1 MGIISYRDEDL
12 KAYLY
17 GLKKAE
23 EAIEDVLSK
32 IDRSKDSLDDGM
44 HLDSWWS
51 RKALEANVDTR
62 QSAADYLHA
71 AWNVL
76 FELRGKIQQVENE
89 LNETYR
95 EAMRQ
100 RNFVEKAVDV
110 IF

>member
-32 IDRSKDSLDDGM
+32 IDRSNDSLDDDM

-51 RKALEANVDTR
+51 RKALEANIDTR

-71 AWNVL
+71 TWNAL
-76 FELRGKIQQVENE
+76 FELRGKIQQVQNE

-95 EAMRQ
+95 EAMSQ
-100 RNFVEKAVDV
+100 RSFVEKAVDA